1 MATCSEVCWFPPPNG
16 KGKTSWELRQRV
28 GRLVGGKN
36 RGDLKYFQGLALG
49 GHSPERPFLHSSLGL
64 LQLPQVKFFGLK
76 GKF

>member
-1 MATCSEVCWFPPPNG
+1 M
-16 KGKTSWELRQRV
+16 
-28 GRLVGGKN
+28 VGGKN